1 MAITRTASLCGKKF
15 CQPPGR
21 PPCPCVQYMTFI
33 IPCSPFSFCVF
44 RSSAFA
50 FQPPPGPRLRL
61 RFLSILACISLSSPL
76 PFLPPGHT
84 LHVRCLWC
92 PWVLA
97 LAPLS
102 FLLLD
107 LLRVLVFN
115 SLRRSSFGLVFHHS
129 CFWGSPP
136 SPFSSLL
143 QFLPFVSVLALSH
156 PRSRLVL
163 RFLFLPWC
171 YLLLSLSLLLVGLPL
186 VPVSVPSSW
195 ILHQFLFFRFT
206 FWGFESCSF
215 AFLFLAVPS
224 YWLSFLLSGVFLFP
238 PLSSVFIPSLLLA
251 SVFFPPTGL
260 SHRSCCSSFPASPW
274 PVRFLP
280 HLGPPPFVSVFP
292 FSPMVSPSLQ
302 FSLWHLLQSSA
313 RTPKPNAGHGAC
325 PYHNAS
331 PPRHPDPVKMAAKL
345 AVNFVLEQ
353 CFIVLGTWTQRACA

>member
-1 MAITRTASLCGKKF
+1 MAITRTASLYGKKF

-107 LLRVLVFN
+107 LLRVLVFY

-163 RFLFLPWC
+163 RFLFSPLVLPPTSVVFAPRGSSSRARFC
-171 YLLLSLSLLLVGLPL
+171 SLLLDPPSISFFPLYLLGFRVVFVCFSLPGCPFRL
-186 VPVSVPSSW
+186 VV
-195 ILHQFLFFRFT
+195 
-206 FWGFESCSF
+206 
-215 AFLFLAVPS
+215 
-224 YWLSFLLSGVFLFP
+224 FP
-238 PLSSVFIPSLLLA
+238 PLWGLPFPSVKLGFHPESTLGFRFLSAHWAFTSFVLLFLSGFSLASPFSSPSWSPPFCLHFSIVPHGLAFIP
-251 SVFFPPTGL
+251 
-260 SHRSCCSSFPASPW
+260 
-274 PVRFLP
+274 
-280 HLGPPPFVSVFP
+280 VFP
-292 FSPMVSPSLQ
+292 
-302 FSLWHLLQSSA
+302 SA
-313 RTPKPNAGHGAC
+313 FAAILCSNPKTERRP
-325 PYHNAS
+325 
-331 PPRHPDPVKMAAKL
+331 
-345 AVNFVLEQ
+345 
-353 CFIVLGTWTQRACA
+353 WRAPLP